1 LWTLRFAGTGSC
13 RRPQHGQFA
22 RLVLASG
29 AEIDAGSAEGAAR
42 SAVDEQ
48 MRSARCLGPGG
59 AAGVGGLGL
68 CAVLAVA
75 CEAAPSPQ
83 LGEHGFA
90 EELVVFGHARNLC
103 PHL

>member
-1 LWTLRFAGTGSC
+1 VGLRFAGAGSADGC
-13 RRPQHGQFA
+13 SA
-22 RLVLASG
+22 STSLIVLASG
-29 AEIDAGSAEGAAR
+29 AETDARGPAEGAAR

-48 MRSARCLGPGG
+48 MCSARCLGPGG

-68 CAVLAVA
+68 CAFLAVA

-90 EELVVFGHARNLC
+90 KELIVFGHARNLC
-103 PHL
+103 PPL